1 MFVRNLKKEY
11 FWQSEGY
18 LLSSVEPY
26 NYSNIRRFTL
36 RRHTPSDQTGLQL
49 NVTPWKV
56 IYDVTLTWLI
66 RIYNK
71 SGMSFIKKY

>member
-49 NVTPWKV
+49 NVTP
-56 IYDVTLTWLI
+56 
-66 RIYNK
+66 
-71 SGMSFIKKY
+71 